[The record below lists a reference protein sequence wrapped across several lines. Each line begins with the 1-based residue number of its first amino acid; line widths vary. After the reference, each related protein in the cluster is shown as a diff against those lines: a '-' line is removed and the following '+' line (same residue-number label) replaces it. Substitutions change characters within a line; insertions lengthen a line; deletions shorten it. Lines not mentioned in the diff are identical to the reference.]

1 MTRSYTTPVRKPKV
15 VEFTLDDRVIQFTAP
30 KTSTMLLAFLGGDT
44 AAVGGTLN
52 WLSEGLTEEDN
63 DWLVGR
69 LQDPED
75 DLDFDT
81 LQLIL
86 EDLIADVMGR
96 PTKPRRGF
104 SR

>member
-1 MTRSYTTPVRKPKV
+1 MGKSYTTPERKRKV
-15 VEFTLDDRVIQFTAP
+15 VDFELDGRTIQFTAH
-30 KTSTMLLAFLGGDT
+30 KTSTMLLGFMGGDT
-44 AAVGGTLN
+44 AAVGATLN
-52 WLSEGLTEEDN
+52 WLSDGLSEEDN
-63 DWLVGR
+63 DWIVGR